1 MDSQEKILL
10 LTLILL
16 RRRRKKENIDA
27 AHLKLQFWMRDIF
40 T

>member
-10 LTLILL
+10 LTLILH
-16 RRRRKKENIDA
+16 RRCRKKENIDA
-27 AHLKLQFWMRDIF
+27 AHSKLQFWMRDIF

>member
-10 LTLILL
+10 LTLILH
-16 RRRRKKENIDA
+16 RRRRKKNIDA
-27 AHLKLQFWMRDIF
+27 AHSKLQFWMRDIF